1 MILNTLFR
9 ETDGR
14 KNNRDMKSEDEKSN
28 ERPSSEQIDREIRR
42 RELSA
47 EVRKSLFIA
56 FRTLIVFA
64 AVAVL
69 LATLLFPT
77 VQVQRGSMSPT
88 LRDSEYLILITAG
101 RIKRGDII
109 AFHLG
114 NQTLLKRVI
123 ATAGETVNIEADGA
137 VYVDRELLIEPYL
150 RNKSFGEC
158 DIRLPYEVQDNQYFV
173 MGDNRAASMDSRLV
187 DFGAVRKENIIGKTL
202 IRIWPLNRIGLVK

>member
-1 MILNTLFR
+1 
-9 ETDGR
+9 
-14 KNNRDMKSEDEKSN
+14 MKSEDEKN
-28 ERPSSEQIDREIRR
+28 IERPSSEQIDREIRR

-47 EVRKSLFIA
+47 EIRKSLFIA
-56 FRTLIVFA
+56 FRTLVVFA

-88 LRDSEYLILITAG
+88 LRDSEYLILVTAG
-101 RIKRGDII
+101 RVKRGDII

-123 ATAGETVNIEADGA
+123 AVAGESVNIEADGT
-137 VYVDRELLIEPYL
+137 VYVDGELLDEPYL
-150 RNKSFGEC
+150 QAKSFGEC
-158 DIRLPYEVQDNQYFV
+158 DIRLPFQVQDNQFFV

-187 DFGAVRKENIIGKTL
+187 DFGTVRKEDIIGKTL
-202 IRIWPLNRIGLVK
+202 ARIWPVNRIGLVN